1 MANLEDQNAPG
12 TEGYLQDT
20 QGSNMNAQGMGGP
33 PQKMM
38 LRKKGGNP
46 QEVAPMVGE
55 LMAVLEAWESKEYAT
70 DRERWQSYAEDI
82 ANLVAKYQG

>member
-46 QEVAPMVGE
+46 QETAPMIGE
-55 LMAVLEAWESKEYAT
+55 LMSILETWETKEYAT
-70 DRERWQSYAEDI
+70 DRERWQAYTDDI
-82 ANLVAKYQG
+82 ANLVAQYQG